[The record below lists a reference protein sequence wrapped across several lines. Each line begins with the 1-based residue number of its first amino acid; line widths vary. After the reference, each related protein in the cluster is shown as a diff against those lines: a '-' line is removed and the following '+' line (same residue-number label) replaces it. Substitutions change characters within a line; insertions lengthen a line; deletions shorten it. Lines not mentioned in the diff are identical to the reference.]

1 MLDINQ
7 ILNDQEAVIKKLKM
21 REYEINF
28 EEINALH
35 TKRKEIIKT
44 KEDLSAE
51 KNKIS
56 DKFKSAKDKSEK
68 DIIKNQSIQIE
79 KNISEN
85 KKILEKVENDL
96 RGLLLEIPNLP
107 DDDIPIGDESKNK
120 VIKTWGNTKTKGVD
134 HSSFFV
140 DNGLLD
146 FESAVTLSKS
156 RFVVI
161 KGQLAKLQRSLISFM
176 LDEHINNGYTEYY
189 LPYLVN
195 SNSLTGTGQLPKFED
210 DLFKIANEELYLIP
224 TGEVPLTGLYRDKI
238 IQESDLPIKNVAH
251 TPCFRSEAGSYG
263 KDTKGMIRQHQFEK
277 IEIVQIVKPDEAQKA
292 LDSIIQSAESIL
304 EKLNLPYQRVLLAT
318 SDLGFSA
325 SKTFDLEV
333 WMPGQKSFR
342 EISSCSCFTDFQ
354 SRRLNIRYK
363 DNTKSKIYPYTL
375 NGSGLAVGR
384 ALVAILENYTDNN
397 IINIPS
403 VLQQYFGAD
412 CIKL

>member
-7 ILNDQEAVIKKLKM
+7 ILNDQEAVIKKLKT

-28 EEINALH
+28 EDINALH

-120 VIKTWGNTKTKGVD
+120 VVKIWGNTKNKGVD

-363 DNTKSKIYPYTL
+363 DNAKSKIYPYTL

>member
-120 VIKTWGNTKTKGVD
+120 VIKIWGNTKNKGVD

-238 IQESDLPIKNVAH
+238 IQASDLPIKNVAH

-333 WMPGQKSFR
+333 WMSGQKSFR

>member
-85 KKILEKVENDL
+85 KKILEKVENNL

-195 SNSLTGTGQLPKFED
+195 SNSLSGTGQLPKFED

-333 WMPGQKSFR
+333 WMSGQKSFR

>member
-7 ILNDQEAVIKKLKM
+7 ILNDQEAVIKKLKT

-28 EEINALH
+28 EDINALH

-68 DIIKNQSIQIE
+68 DIIKNQSIKIE

-120 VIKTWGNTKTKGVD
+120 VVKIWGNTKNKGVD

-333 WMPGQKSFR
+333 WMSGQKSFR

>member
-7 ILNDQEAVIKKLKM
+7 ILNDQEAVIKKLKT

-28 EEINALH
+28 EDINALH

-85 KKILEKVENDL
+85 KKILEKVENNL

-210 DLFKIANEELYLIP
+210 DLFKIDNEELYLIP

-363 DNTKSKIYPYTL
+363 DNAKSKIYPYTL

>member
-28 EEINALH
+28 EDINALH

-120 VIKTWGNTKTKGVD
+120 VVKIWGNTKNKGVD

>member
-28 EEINALH
+28 EDIDALH

-120 VIKTWGNTKTKGVD
+120 VIKTWGNAKNKGVD

-333 WMPGQKSFR
+333 WMSGQKSFR

>member
-7 ILNDQEAVIKKLKM
+7 ILNDQEAVIKKLKT

-28 EEINALH
+28 EDINALH

-120 VIKTWGNTKTKGVD
+120 VVKIWGNTKNKGVD

>member
-120 VIKTWGNTKTKGVD
+120 VVKIWGNTKNKGVD

-363 DNTKSKIYPYTL
+363 DKTKSKIYPYTL

>member
-85 KKILEKVENDL
+85 KKILEKVEDDL

-120 VIKTWGNTKTKGVD
+120 VIKTWGNTKNKGVD

-195 SNSLTGTGQLPKFED
+195 SNSLSGTGQLPKFED

-384 ALVAILENYTDNN
+384 ALVAILENYTDSN

>member
-7 ILNDQEAVIKKLKM
+7 ILNDREAVIKKLKTK
-21 REYEINF
+21 EYEINF
-28 EEINALH
+28 EDINALH

-85 KKILEKVENDL
+85 KKILEKVENNL
-96 RGLLLEIPNLP
+96 RDLLLEIPNLP

-333 WMPGQKSFR
+333 WMSGQKSFR

-363 DNTKSKIYPYTL
+363 DNAKSKIYPYTL

-384 ALVAILENYTDNN
+384 ALVAILENYTDSN

>member
-7 ILNDQEAVIKKLKM
+7 ILNDQEAVIKKLKT

-28 EEINALH
+28 EDIHALH
-35 TKRKEIIKT
+35 TKRKAIIKT

-85 KKILEKVENDL
+85 KKILEKVEDDL

-363 DNTKSKIYPYTL
+363 DKTKSKIYPYTL

>member
-7 ILNDQEAVIKKLKM
+7 ILNDREAVIKKLKT
-21 REYEINF
+21 RGYEINF
-28 EEINALH
+28 EDINALH

-210 DLFKIANEELYLIP
+210 DLFKIDNEELYLIP

-363 DNTKSKIYPYTL
+363 DNAKSKIYPYTL

>member
-7 ILNDQEAVIKKLKM
+7 ILNDREAVIKKLKTK
-21 REYEINF
+21 EYEINF
-28 EEINALH
+28 EDINALH

-85 KKILEKVENDL
+85 KKILEKVENNL
-96 RGLLLEIPNLP
+96 RDLLLEIPNLP

-333 WMPGQKSFR
+333 WMSGQKSFR

>member
-333 WMPGQKSFR
+333 WMSGQKSFR

>member
-28 EEINALH
+28 EDINALH

-120 VIKTWGNTKTKGVD
+120 VVKIWGNTKNKGVD

-333 WMPGQKSFR
+333 WMSGQKSFR

>member
-7 ILNDQEAVIKKLKM
+7 ILNDREAVIKKLKT

-28 EEINALH
+28 EDINALH

-85 KKILEKVENDL
+85 KKILEKVENNL

-363 DNTKSKIYPYTL
+363 DKTKSKIYPYTL

>member
-7 ILNDQEAVIKKLKM
+7 ILNDREAVIKKLKT
-21 REYEINF
+21 RGYEINF
-28 EEINALH
+28 EDINALH

-363 DNTKSKIYPYTL
+363 DNAKSKIYPYTL

>member
-7 ILNDQEAVIKKLKM
+7 ILNDQEAVIKKLKT

-28 EEINALH
+28 EDINALH

-85 KKILEKVENDL
+85 KKILEKVENNL
-96 RGLLLEIPNLP
+96 RDLLLEIPNLP

-195 SNSLTGTGQLPKFED
+195 SNSLSGTGQLPKFED

-363 DNTKSKIYPYTL
+363 DNAKSKIYPYTL

>member
-1 MLDINQ
+1 
-7 ILNDQEAVIKKLKM
+7 
-21 REYEINF
+21 
-28 EEINALH
+28 
-35 TKRKEIIKT
+35 
-44 KEDLSAE
+44 
-51 KNKIS
+51 
-56 DKFKSAKDKSEK
+56 
-68 DIIKNQSIQIE
+68 
-79 KNISEN
+79 
-85 KKILEKVENDL
+85 
-96 RGLLLEIPNLP
+96 
-107 DDDIPIGDESKNK
+107 
-120 VIKTWGNTKTKGVD
+120 
-134 HSSFFV
+134 
-140 DNGLLD
+140 
-146 FESAVTLSKS
+146 
-156 RFVVI
+156 
-161 KGQLAKLQRSLISFM
+161 
-176 LDEHINNGYTEYY
+176 
-189 LPYLVN
+189 
-195 SNSLTGTGQLPKFED
+195 
-210 DLFKIANEELYLIP
+210 
-224 TGEVPLTGLYRDKI
+224 
-238 IQESDLPIKNVAH
+238 
-251 TPCFRSEAGSYG
+251 
-263 KDTKGMIRQHQFEK
+263 MIRQHQFEK

-354 SRRLNIRYK
+354 SRRLNIRQK

>member
-7 ILNDQEAVIKKLKM
+7 ILNDQEAVIKKLKT

-28 EEINALH
+28 EDINALH

-85 KKILEKVENDL
+85 KKILEKVENNL

-363 DNTKSKIYPYTL
+363 DKTKSKIYPYTL